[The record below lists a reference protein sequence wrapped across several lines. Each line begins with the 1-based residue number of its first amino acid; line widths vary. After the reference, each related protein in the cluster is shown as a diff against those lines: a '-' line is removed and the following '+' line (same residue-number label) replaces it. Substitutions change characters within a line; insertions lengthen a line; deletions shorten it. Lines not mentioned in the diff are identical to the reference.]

1 MPVKIDPKDRK
12 LMLGAACVFVLLIAV
27 VALLGGQAGPNS
39 NAPSSYSSSSGGA
52 KAAYLLLAE
61 AGYKE
66 ERWENRLDQFP
77 ASVGKTSS
85 GKTLILADPAEAPTH
100 GEREQLKEFIS
111 AGGQV
116 IATGLFAATF
126 LPENNSEPI
135 PLVATEWKKAG
146 AMAPSS
152 ITRAAPQIT
161 LAADAHWQAYSAAY
175 PLYGDADETLVV
187 EYPYGRGRVLWWASA
202 TPLTNAGLKEQGN
215 LEFLLACVGDKRTT
229 IFWDEY
235 IHGYRETLG
244 SSIAHSPAKWLAL
257 QLLLLALAI
266 IATFSRRSGPVC
278 APVIDVRLSP
288 IEFVQTL
295 GGLYERAG
303 CASVAVDVTYQ
314 RFHYWLTRRLG
325 TSSNT
330 PMEQLESAVR
340 ERWAVND
347 GHIVAVMKRCEV
359 ARIDPYLHGAEAL
372 HLVQELDQYATRIKL
387 YQGSRKEKF
396 E

>member
-12 LMLGAACVFVLLIAV
+12 LMLGAACVFVLLIAAI
-27 VALLGGQAGPNS
+27 ALLGGGAEQNGNV
-39 NAPSSYSSSSGGA
+39 PSSYSSSSGGA
-52 KAAYLLLAE
+52 KAAYFLLAD

-66 ERWENRLDQFP
+66 ERWENRLDQLP
-77 ASVGKTSS
+77 KST

-111 AGGQV
+111 AGGRV

-146 AMAPSS
+146 ALAPSS

-161 LAADAHWQAYSAAY
+161 LAADARWETYSAAY

-187 EYPYGRGRVLWWASA
+187 EYPYGRGQVLWWASA

-215 LEFLLACVGDKRTT
+215 LEFLLACMGDKKTT
-229 IFWDEY
+229 ILWDEY

-257 QLLLLALAI
+257 QLLLIALAI
-266 IATFSRRSGPVC
+266 LATFSRRSGPVC
-278 APVIDVRLSP
+278 APVTDVRLSP

-325 TSSNT
+325 VSSKT
-330 PMEQLESAVR
+330 PTEQLESAVR
-340 ERWAVND
+340 ERWPVKD
-347 GHIVAVMKRCEV
+347 GHIGAIMKRCDV
-359 ARIDPYLHGAEAL
+359 ARIDPYLQGGEAL
-372 HLVQELDQYATRIKL
+372 HLVQELDEYATRIKL
-387 YQGSRKEKF
+387 FQGSRKEKF